1 MEMLHY
7 TFMQRAV
14 WAGIVVGIICPLI
27 GIVLVLRRLSLIGD
41 ALAHV
46 SLAGVA
52 FGLVAGINPTAAGL
66 VFSGIG
72 AFGIEYLHRFY
83 RRYAELSLAIIIA
96 AGMSLAVVLISLG
109 WGTTATVLSFLFGS
123 IVALSGFDIYI
134 ITAVGLTVAILVS
147 LLYRQLF
154 YICFDEEAAT
164 VAGIPV
170 TKINL
175 FFTFM
180 VAMTVAV
187 SMRIVGALLVSSLMI
202 VPVAAS
208 IQLARSFRSA
218 VAISV
223 TVALISVMIGITLA
237 FYLDLP
243 PGAAVILTSLFLL
256 ALAIF
261 IKRFFS

>member
-1 MEMLHY
+1 
-7 TFMQRAV
+7 
-14 WAGIVVGIICPLI
+14 
-27 GIVLVLRRLSLIGD
+27 
-41 ALAHV
+41 
-46 SLAGVA
+46 
-52 FGLVAGINPTAAGL
+52 
-66 VFSGIG
+66 
-72 AFGIEYLHRFY
+72 
-83 RRYAELSLAIIIA
+83 
-96 AGMSLAVVLISLG
+96 MSLAVVLISLG
-109 WGTTATVLSFLFGS
+109 RGTTATVLSFLFGS

-261 IKRFFS
+261 IKRFLVSPLSYLFPFYLGQLLYVLQENRKVF